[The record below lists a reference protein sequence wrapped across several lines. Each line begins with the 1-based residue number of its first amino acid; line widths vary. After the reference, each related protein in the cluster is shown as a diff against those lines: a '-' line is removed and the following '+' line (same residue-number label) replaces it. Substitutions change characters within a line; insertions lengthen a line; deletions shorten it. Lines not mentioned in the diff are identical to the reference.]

1 MSKDFW
7 NTRYRADEFIYGTEP
22 NVYFREKLDR
32 LPPGKIL
39 LPGEGEGR
47 NAVYAARKGWI
58 VDCFDI
64 SKVARDKALELA
76 KEYGVSINYEVSDVH
91 DFNWTSELYDAV
103 GLTFVHNTPE
113 IRELMHY
120 RAATSLKSGGA
131 MILEAFHKDQLNY
144 DSGGPRSDEMLY
156 DLDELKRDFKNLEVE
171 EIERRE
177 VDLDE
182 GRFHKGEAV
191 VVRLFA
197 RKQGK

>member
-7 NTRYRADEFIYGTEP
+7 NSRYRADEFIYGTEP

-32 LPPGKIL
+32 LQPGKIL

-47 NAVYAARKGWI
+47 NAVYAARRGWI

-76 KEYGVSINYEVSDVH
+76 EEYGVSINYEVCDVH
-91 DFNWTSELYDAV
+91 DFTWTSELYDAV
-103 GLTFVHNTPE
+103 GLTYVHNSPE

-131 MILEAFHKDQLNY
+131 MILEAFHKDQ
-144 DSGGPRSDEMLY
+144 
-156 DLDELKRDFKNLEVE
+156 
-171 EIERRE
+171 I
-177 VDLDE
+177 
-182 GRFHKGEAV
+182 GRAHV
-191 VVRLFA
+191 
-197 RKQGK
+197 

>member
-103 GLTFVHNTPE
+103 GLTYVHNSPE